1 MRAVDVLVG
10 DVVHRNGDSEHARE
24 RDEVFADVA
33 VADSA
38 VVCAPVCHDGVDIL
52 ERALAGE
59 SRSKPGGR
67 PGRVGAHVELV
78 VYLIGQGGGVA
89 LSYLKHRAE
98 THDDVD
104 SYHCH
109 GHDSLSLEVRGV
121 SAASEISEVCGAP
134 VGSLEHSV
142 DILVGDVPP
151 LLHDRVAVLVLAD
164 AGGVKRGGAG
174 VDEVDEAVLGN
185 ALGAHAADSFNSVGA
200 PVCTNIGE
208 QARSAG
214 DEFAQKHRQ
223 TVETV
228 VLGSESERLF
238 LAVPVEGGVEH
249 SLGEVAVGH
258 EIGPLAL
265 TLEAAE
271 YGVAAESLFVPA
283 VLRARV
289 LSLCADGADI
299 VELIVAEHDVAADKS
314 HLDDEL
320 PLLLLLLGGVS
331 DIFGVLVEAL
341 GAVFFDPLER
351 ALIFLVVIDA
361 ELDAAGDFDHVDPLG
376 ADAEILLP
384 EIGVAERA
392 CDTHCDSTYADIR
405 LASELA
411 DSRGAACEAE
421 NLLGNIIGN

>member
-1 MRAVDVLVG
+1 MSQPIFLNIILLIQRAVGGAGSVVCTLEVLCAERGPCVRTVDVLVG
-10 DVVHRNGDSEHARE
+10 DIVHRNGDSEHARQC
-24 RDEVFADVA
+24 DKILADVA

-59 SRSKPGGR
+59 SRSKPGGW

-78 VYLIGQGGGVA
+78 VDLIGQGGGVA
-89 LSYLKHRAE
+89 LGYLKHRAE
-98 THDDVD
+98 TLDDVD

-109 GHDSLSLEVRGV
+109 GHDSLSLEVRGI

-151 LLHDRVAVLVLAD
+151 LLHDCVAVLVLAD
-164 AGGVKRGGAG
+164 ARGVERGGAG

-185 ALGAHAADSFNSVGA
+185 ALGTHAADSFNSVGA

-214 DEFAQKHRQ
+214 DELSEEHGQ

-265 TLEAAE
+265 TLEARG
-271 YGVAAESLFVPA
+271 YRVVTYRVP
-283 VLRARV
+283 LRASRPSGRSV
-289 LSLCADGADI
+289 Q
-299 VELIVAEHDVAADKS
+299 
-314 HLDDEL
+314 
-320 PLLLLLLGGVS
+320 PLRRRGGH
-331 DIFGVLVEAL
+331 
-341 GAVFFDPLER
+341 R
-351 ALIFLVVIDA
+351 
-361 ELDAAGDFDHVDPLG
+361 
-376 ADAEILLP
+376 
-384 EIGVAERA
+384 
-392 CDTHCDSTYADIR
+392 
-405 LASELA
+405 
-411 DSRGAACEAE
+411 
-421 NLLGNIIGN
+421 